1 MDFALKSDTIPP
13 VQSRRPQ
20 NEFVYQSENIK
31 KLKDISNL
39 RQRTYEE
46 FNYLNKSVDWFRLKK
61 KEKSISLN
69 LSERL
74 TKRKTDEIK
83 NNELN
88 DIYDSFSDKSYPEQK
103 IVLNIVQEQN
113 AKSLKARGEA
123 VVQDLDQNKT
133 FKIPENLDIRLTES
147 LRIVSDWILLRDA
160 ADLSIKPS
168 ATEI

>member
-1 MDFALKSDTIPP
+1 M
-13 VQSRRPQ
+13 
-20 NEFVYQSENIK
+20 
-31 KLKDISNL
+31 
-39 RQRTYEE
+39 
-46 FNYLNKSVDWFRLKK
+46 
-61 KEKSISLN
+61 N

-88 DIYDSFSDKSYPEQK
+88 DIYDSFSDKSYPEK
-103 IVLNIVQEQN
+103 NIVLNIVQEQN
-113 AKSLKARGEA
+113 AKSLKARGEEE
-123 VVQDLDQNKT
+123 VQDLDQNKT

>member
-1 MDFALKSDTIPP
+1 M
-13 VQSRRPQ
+13 
-20 NEFVYQSENIK
+20 
-31 KLKDISNL
+31 
-39 RQRTYEE
+39 
-46 FNYLNKSVDWFRLKK
+46 
-61 KEKSISLN
+61 N

-74 TKRKTDEIK
+74 IKRKTDEIK

-88 DIYDSFSDKSYPEQK
+88 DIYDSLRDKSYPEQD

-123 VVQDLDQNKT
+123 VVQDFDKNKT
-133 FKIPENLDIRLTES
+133 FKMPENLDIRLTES
-147 LRIVSDWILLRDA
+147 LRIVSDWILLREA